1 MSRESIETRDRIK
14 SRMLKNTSQL
24 WGNQLSDISSYD
36 PLVNLLLGA
45 CSLEMEKIYNE
56 LNNSHSRVL
65 ERLSKLLIP
74 EVNKGPVPAHAVAHA
89 RSVEPT
95 AQLARTD
102 QFYFSKTKIAAE
114 STVRKDY
121 KDVFF
126 TPAVNAL
133 LMDGDIR
140 HVVTGT
146 LFCELNDVVKKD
158 IIWEADRPNHACSF
172 LWLSLKLE
180 NRIESIDG
188 LKIYFDWVSN
198 PDKQRFFNLLK
209 NVKARIYRI
218 EENKIIAQEVN
229 SYIGFS
235 DSDKLAHENDI
246 FTNSLDINS
255 LTENRVVS
263 YYNERFL
270 TLSWNKSQWGSVD
283 GGRINFPQTLLE
295 FYSEKKLAGLQD
307 NLVWIELEFPAYVK
321 AQMLN
326 EVFCAI
332 NCFPVINRRFNEF
345 RYRLQTAVNIIP
357 LSPPNEF
364 FYSMRSVKNNHG
376 SVYTLSSASDLN
388 KVGEAQYVL
397 RHGGI
402 ERFDKRNA
410 YEFLSYV
417 ISLLRD
423 ESAAFQVYG
432 QEMIT
437 EELIELRHILTSIEQ
452 KVNMAP
458 SADVVTYL
466 IIKSKLSAFENV
478 FIEFWSTDGNFA
490 NNIAT
495 ERPLSVYDNCPCN
508 GKNLVLVS
516 PTVGGRDPLS
526 SGEMLNAYKS
536 ALLSRD
542 RMVTKEDIKFMVK
555 KEFGGLVQNIRI
567 KKKYSIAAAAQHGFE
582 DYIEVALTP
591 SRGNAMDVVEWQT
604 RIKGLETKLES
615 NSSGFIAIRVKLEEH
630 HQYS

>member
-1 MSRESIETRDRIK
+1 
-14 SRMLKNTSQL
+14 MLKNTSQL

-56 LNNSHSRVL
+56 LRNSHARVL

-89 RSVEPT
+89 RSVEPSS
-95 AQLARTD
+95 QLSKTD
-102 QFYFSKTKIAAE
+102 QFFFNKKKVAAE

-121 KDVFF
+121 KEVFF
-126 TPAVNAL
+126 TPAANAFL
-133 LMDGDIR
+133 IDGDIR

-146 LFCELNDVVKKD
+146 SFCELKDVVKKD
-158 IIWEADRPNHACSF
+158 ALFEADLPNPECSF
-172 LWLSLKLE
+172 LWLSLELK
-180 NRIESIDG
+180 NGIESING

-198 PDKQRFFNLLK
+198 PDKQRLFNLLK
-209 NVKARIYRI
+209 NVKAKIYR
-218 EENKIIAQEVN
+218 KTDGKTIAQEVN
-229 SYIGFS
+229 ANTGFS
-235 DSDKLAHENDI
+235 ESDGILGDNDV
-246 FTNSLDINS
+246 FSNNLDLNS
-255 LTENRVVS
+255 LTESRVVS

-270 TLSWNKSQWGSVD
+270 TLSWNREEWSNLD
-283 GGRINFPQTLLE
+283 GARINFPQPLLE
-295 FYSEKKLAGLQD
+295 FYSEKRLAGLKD
-307 NLVWIELEFPAYVK
+307 ELLWIELQFPAYIK
-321 AQMLN
+321 SQPLN

-345 RYRLQTAVNIIP
+345 RYRLQTLVNIMP

-364 FYSMRSVKNNHG
+364 FYSMRSVRNNQG
-376 SVYTLSSASDLN
+376 SIYTLSSASDLN
-388 KVGEAQYVL
+388 KVKEAQYIL

-402 ERFDKRNA
+402 ERFDNRNA

-417 ISLLRD
+417 ISLVRD

-432 QEMIT
+432 HEMIT
-437 EELIELRHILTSIEQ
+437 EELIELRHILSSIEQ

-458 SADVVTYL
+458 SSDIVTYL
-466 IIKSKLSAFENV
+466 IIKSKPSALENV

-495 ERPLSVYDNCPCN
+495 ERQLAAYDNCPCN
-508 GKNLVLVS
+508 SENLMLVS

-536 ALLSRD
+536 SLLTRD
-542 RMVTKEDIKFMVK
+542 RLVTKEDIKFMVK
-555 KEFGGLVQNIRI
+555 KEFGGLVQDIRI
-567 KKKYSIAAAAQHGFE
+567 NKKYRVAPHARHGFE
-582 DYIEVALTP
+582 DFIEVALTP
-591 SRGNAMDVVEWQT
+591 ARGNAIDAAEWQT

-615 NSSGFIAIRVKLEEH
+615 NSSGFVSIRVKLEQP
-630 HQYS
+630 QYS